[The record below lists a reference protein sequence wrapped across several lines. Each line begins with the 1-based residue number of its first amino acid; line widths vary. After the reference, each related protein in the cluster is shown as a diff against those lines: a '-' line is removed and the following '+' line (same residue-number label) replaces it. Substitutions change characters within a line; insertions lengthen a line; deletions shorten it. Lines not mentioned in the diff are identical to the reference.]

1 MSLSGR
7 ANDAIKH
14 LALSAALGIVVLT
27 VILTGLGFLAAAL
40 YITISQRFPPG
51 QAAAMTGA
59 ALLAGAILIGAI
71 GGVTLRKLKKPQPSM
86 IAEFAGTFGL
96 ATRVIGML
104 VRRDPK
110 KAVILAALS
119 GAIAEYVMGDR
130 K

>member
-7 ANDAIKH
+7 ASAAVKH
-14 LALSAALGIVVLT
+14 LALSAALGIVVLAI
-27 VILTGLGFLAAAL
+27 VLTGLGFLAAAL
-40 YITISQRFPPG
+40 YITISRHFPAD
-51 QAAAMTGA
+51 QAAAITGA
-59 ALLAGAILIGAI
+59 ALIAAALLIGAI
-71 GGVTLRKLKKPQPSM
+71 GAAILKKLKKPQPSM

-96 ATRVIGML
+96 ATRLIGMV

-119 GAIAEYVMGDR
+119 GAIVEYVMGDR